1 MEQHNIYST
10 LAHLQGI
17 DQQAIS
23 LLASLFRPI
32 SLEKGQLLCAPG
44 QNGRSLYLLTNGL
57 LHHYRKN
64 QPSTISQTIR
74 FYLPGS
80 YLGSPAIL
88 IPPSDK
94 DYITAI
100 VQSELLTT
108 TQAAIQ
114 QLILIHPEVVQA
126 LFAINQQISL
136 QQLSL
141 IELLHTQPA
150 SLRQQLMEQQLGILR
165 YQIPLQI
172 LASYLSISRK
182 HLGRLRNK
190 ELRKGSS

>member
-1 MEQHNIYST
+1 MEQHNIHST
-10 LAHLQGI
+10 LAHLQGT
-17 DQQAIS
+17 DQSTIS

-44 QNGRSLYLLTNGL
+44 QNGRSVYLLTNGL

-64 QPSTISQTIR
+64 QQNSSTQTIR
-74 FYLPGS
+74 FYLPGN
-80 YLGSPAIL
+80 YLGNPAL
-88 IPPSDK
+88 LVPPSDS

-100 VQSELLTT
+100 SQSELLTT

-114 QLILIHPEVVQA
+114 QLILIHPETVQA

-141 IELLHTQPA
+141 LELLHTQPA

-165 YQIPLQI
+165 YQIPLQV

-182 HLGRLRNK
+182 HLGRLRSK
-190 ELRKGSS
+190 ELRKGK